1 MDHFPVRYVTNNQ
14 SFECVPECPKNIKP
28 TPVPQSCE
36 TAFSHGVHQDR
47 FWPKVRGS
55 PGRCMVQSSIIAQL
69 TGFDDYWISTDHAL
83 KINSTFWRSSRS
95 RVWWCLMQLQ
105 TKLSTPFF
113 APAQRCAVMSAYF
126 GPRWTE
132 DHGPM
137 RTMDR
142 WTMDQTPFKHCS
154 LLPPSNASRLAQ
166 ERRHSKSLRPSG
178 HAHSSGLEASFEF
191 VP

>member
-1 MDHFPVRYVTNNQ
+1 MSDATTDQ
-14 SFECVPECPKNIKP
+14 
-28 TPVPQSCE
+28 
-36 TAFSHGVHQDR
+36 AVH
-47 FWPKVRGS
+47 S
-55 PGRCMVQSSIIAQL
+55 
-69 TGFDDYWISTDHAL
+69 
-83 KINSTFWRSSRS
+83 
-95 RVWWCLMQLQ
+95 
-105 TKLSTPFF
+105 FF

-154 LLPPSNASRLAQ
+154 LLPASMPRDW
-166 ERRHSKSLRPSG
+166 LRSAGIQNHFGPAAMHTQG
-178 HAHSSGLEASFEF
+178 GWKASFEF